1 MLTDKTKDTLT
12 DFNFDFW
19 IWGGS
24 RDTHRIEIFIISWPK
39 FTPENLPNPNR
50 HLTKLY
56 PTKPKL
62 QIDGNGLRYSNRE
75 LFRMDNFLSEFDRH
89 PPLGFFINYPYI
101 I

>member
-39 FTPENLPNPNR
+39 FTSETPNSHATETPSGRN
-50 HLTKLY
+50 
-56 PTKPKL
+56 
-62 QIDGNGLRYSNRE
+62 
-75 LFRMDNFLSEFDRH
+75 
-89 PPLGFFINYPYI
+89 
-101 I
+101 